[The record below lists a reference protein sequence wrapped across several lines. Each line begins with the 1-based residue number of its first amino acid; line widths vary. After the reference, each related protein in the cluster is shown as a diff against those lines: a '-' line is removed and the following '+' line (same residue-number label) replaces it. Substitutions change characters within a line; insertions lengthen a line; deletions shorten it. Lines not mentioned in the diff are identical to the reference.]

1 MKTLDFIFIIA
12 ERVILN
18 NNSLQR
24 TLLYRSLFLL
34 LFSVSYTHPPVVLH
48 VLDFFVLLSV
58 FGSTDAI
65 TLP

>member
-18 NNSLQR
+18 NNSLQC